1 MMQRTS
7 ADIVSSLARKDPSAR
22 WSIEQVLESPLFSGL
37 PRFPYKSG
45 LNRNPSY
52 PKPGV
57 TRLTMN
63 PLTPLRAPEDPSPQ
77 EAGGSVTR
85 LRFPAGSPQGPQS
98 ASGVEDTAREMM
110 RDSGTRASQTLMPA
124 MGSLSSQISGLTT
137 PEQVRHHHSKTLNLQ
152 FGLHYSYFVSSGK
165 ACFWFSPLYQQH

>member
-1 MMQRTS
+1 MQSTI
-7 ADIVSSLARKDPSAR
+7 ADIVSSLVRKDPSAR
-22 WSIEQVLESPLFSGL
+22 WNIEQVLESPLFSGL
-37 PRFPYKSG
+37 PSLPYKSG

-57 TRLTMN
+57 SRLTMN
-63 PLTPLRAPEDPSPQ
+63 PLTPLRSPEDPSPQ

-98 ASGVEDTAREMM
+98 ASGVEDTAREMI
-110 RDSGTRASQTLMPA
+110 RDGGTRATQTLTPA

-137 PEQVRHHHSKTLNLQ
+137 PEQVRLPHSQTLTLLQ
-152 FGLHYSYFVSSGK
+152 YLYFVDSRK
-165 ACFWFSPLYQQH
+165 TCF